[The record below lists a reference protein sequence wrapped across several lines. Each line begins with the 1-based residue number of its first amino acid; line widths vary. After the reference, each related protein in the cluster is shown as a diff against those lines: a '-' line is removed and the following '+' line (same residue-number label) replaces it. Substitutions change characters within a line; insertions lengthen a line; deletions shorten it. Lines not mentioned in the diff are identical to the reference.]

1 MSIVFPSFQLCDR
14 DNDGQLNDAE
24 LNEFQKL
31 CFGIP
36 LTAAAIEDVKRAV
49 ADGCPDG
56 IIDEALSLPGL
67 FTFPYDIFLY
77 FSGAFRSWKPL

>member
-1 MSIVFPSFQLCDR
+1 MLVGCTITFQLCDR

-36 LTAAAIEDVKRAV
+36 LTAAAIDDVKRAV

-67 FTFPYDIFLY
+67 FTFPSVEFLS
-77 FSGAFRSWKPL
+77 FPRAFRS